1 VAEQKIVAKIGAMA
15 EPPAQKKT
23 SSVGRF
29 AALYIICGLAL
40 SAAVSP
46 CVGADLALLAELTV
60 PPELEEASA
69 DQSVA
74 SGLYAEML
82 SDAAFGEVDEAIE
95 PAQRLVELTELEFG
109 QQSKRMARPL
119 TNLALIQE
127 SRGDLDNAGQN
138 YAEAVGML
146 ERFSSPV
153 DRDLVT
159 PLMGIGRVL
168 DKTGRPGEAVLAYE
182 RARQIL
188 RRHEGLY
195 TLDQIA
201 MLDAM
206 ATSYAA
212 AGNGLEADRQ
222 QLRAFDLRSRGR
234 DDNSTEM
241 VSALLDLAEWQM
253 DIYRGLSPQDQ
264 AIYGCLIETD
274 MTFADERPAR
284 CRRPSSR
291 ALYNRAIHILEEE
304 YGKEDVR
311 LVAPLRGLAS
321 TYYARSG
328 RWIYKGQQGQVGEPG
343 YEYQSQH
350 ARARSLLERALDI
363 QLAQD
368 SIEISEKAEL
378 LMDMGDW
385 YTVFSQDRDRGMDY
399 YREAW
404 SVLRDGEGEG
414 PAAEAFAQPKRLA
427 YSRSPAP
434 PRNNTANL
442 SLELKPEEQLG
453 FVLVEYT
460 VTPDGQA
467 QDVQIIETSPPGWV
481 GQERAVLRSM
491 RTARFRPRMEEGEP
505 VATSGIQ
512 VKHEFRYVE

>member
-1 VAEQKIVAKIGAMA
+1 MA
-15 EPPAQKKT
+15 EPARQKLT
-23 SSVGRF
+23 SGARVL
-29 AALYIICGLAL
+29 AALYIICGHGLLTVTSQCVAANPAL
-40 SAAVSP
+40 V
-46 CVGADLALLAELTV
+46 AELTV

-69 DQSVA
+69 EQSVA
-74 SGLYAEML
+74 ASLYAEML
-82 SDAAFGEVDEAIE
+82 SDAAFGEIDEAMR

-109 QQSKRMARPL
+109 LQSSRMARPL

-127 SRGDLDNAGQN
+127 SRGDLDNAGRN

-159 PLMGIGRVL
+159 PLMGIGRIL
-168 DKTGRPGEAVLAYE
+168 DRTGRPDEAVLAYE

-195 TLDQIA
+195 TLDQIV

-206 ATSYAA
+206 AASYAA

-222 QLRAFDLRSRGR
+222 QLRAFDLRARGESE
-234 DDNSTEM
+234 DSDEI
-241 VSALLDLAEWQM
+241 VAALTDLAEWQL
-253 DIYRGLSPQDQ
+253 DIYQGLSPQDQ
-264 AIYGCLIETD
+264 AVYGCLIETD

-291 ALYNRAIHILEEE
+291 ALYNRAIRIIEDR
-304 YGKEDVR
+304 YGKDDMR

-328 RWIYKGQQGQVGEPG
+328 RWVYKGLQGQALAGEPG
-343 YEYQSQH
+343 YEFQSQH
-350 ARARSLLERALDI
+350 ARARNLLERALEI
-363 QLAQD
+363 QLAQE
-368 SIEISEKAEL
+368 SIETGEKAEL

-385 YTVFSQDRDRGMDY
+385 YTVFSQDRERGLDY

-404 SVLRDGEGEG
+404 SVLRDGEGEV
-414 PAAEAFAQPKRLA
+414 PAAAAFAEPKRLA

-467 QDVQIIETSPPGWV
+467 QDVQILETSPPGWV
-481 GQERAVLRSM
+481 RQERAVLRSM
-491 RTARFRPRMEEGEP
+491 RSARFRPRMEKGEP
-505 VATSGIQ
+505 VATPGIQ

>member
-1 VAEQKIVAKIGAMA
+1 MA
-15 EPPAQKKT
+15 EPARQKLT
-23 SSVGRF
+23 PGAGVL
-29 AALYIICGLAL
+29 ATLYIICAQG
-40 SAAVSP
+40 
-46 CVGADLALLAELTV
+46 LLAVTSQCVAANPAPVADLTV

-69 DQSVA
+69 EQSVA
-74 SGLYAEML
+74 ASLYAEML
-82 SDAAFGEVDEAIE
+82 SDAAFGELDEAMQ

-109 QQSKRMARPL
+109 PQSRQMARPL

-127 SRGDLDNAGQN
+127 SRGDLDNAGRN

-159 PLMGIGRVL
+159 PLMGIGRIL
-168 DKTGRPGEAVLAYE
+168 DRTGRPDEAVLAYE

-195 TLDQIA
+195 TLDQIV

-206 ATSYAA
+206 AASYAA

-222 QLRAFDLRSRGR
+222 QLRAFDLRARGESE
-234 DDNSTEM
+234 DSDEI
-241 VSALLDLAEWQM
+241 VAALTDLAEWQL
-253 DIYRGLSPQDQ
+253 DIYQGLSPQDQ
-264 AIYGCLIETD
+264 AVYGCLIETD

-291 ALYNRAIHILEEE
+291 ALYNRAIRIIEDR
-304 YGKEDVR
+304 YGKDDLR

-328 RWIYKGQQGQVGEPG
+328 RWVYKGLQGQALAGEPG
-343 YEYQSQH
+343 YEFQSQH
-350 ARARSLLERALDI
+350 ARARTLLERALEI

-368 SIEISEKAEL
+368 SIETGEKAEL

-385 YTVFSQDRDRGMDY
+385 YTVFSQDRERGLDY

-404 SVLRDGEGEG
+404 SVLRDGEGEV
-414 PAAEAFAQPKRLA
+414 PAAAAFAEPKRLA

-467 QDVQIIETSPPGWV
+467 QDVQILETSPPGWV
-481 GQERAVLRSM
+481 RQERAVLRSM